1 MLQFVIAAALVLV
14 AVGVAMVIQR
24 RTAPGGPAQGT
35 NWTVPVQLHRPD
47 FTRPDAPWLVVLFSS
62 ATCTSCADSWTKL
75 LPLESPEVAVED
87 VPFQDQQVLHDRYR
101 IEAVPTI
108 VVVDH
113 EGVVRASFLGPIS
126 AADLWNVVADLRANE
141 PSQDGTDGEPLAST

>member
-1 MLQFVIAAALVLV
+1 MVQFLIAAVLVLV

-47 FTRPDAPWLVVLFSS
+47 FTRPDAPWLVVVFSS
-62 ATCTSCADSWTKL
+62 ATCTSCADSWTKAQ
-75 LPLESPEVAVED
+75 PLESPEVAVEN
-87 VPFQDQQVLHDRYR
+87 VPFQEQQVLHDRYH
-101 IEAVPTI
+101 IEAVPT
-108 VVVDH
+108 VVVADR
-113 EGVVRASFLGPIS
+113 EGVVRASFLGPIG

-141 PSQDGTDGEPLAST
+141 SSMDGSVEPPTGG